1 MAKLPK
7 RILDLV
13 KAEFPLIFTRAY
25 VEQNLG
31 GLISRSTL
39 ASFKGKPPP
48 PSYDVNGKCVFYR
61 EEFFKWFMTYY
72 GVVDDGG
79 SEESSSTVQEPSS
92 PEKGIRSTSKR
103 SEK

>member
-31 GLISRSTL
+31 GLISRNTL

-61 EEFFKWFMTYY
+61 EEFFKWFMSYY
-72 GVVDDGG
+72 GVVDDEG
-79 SEESSSTVQEPSS
+79 SEGSGSSVQESSRT
-92 PEKGIRSTSKR
+92 EKGTRSS
-103 SEK
+103 SEGS